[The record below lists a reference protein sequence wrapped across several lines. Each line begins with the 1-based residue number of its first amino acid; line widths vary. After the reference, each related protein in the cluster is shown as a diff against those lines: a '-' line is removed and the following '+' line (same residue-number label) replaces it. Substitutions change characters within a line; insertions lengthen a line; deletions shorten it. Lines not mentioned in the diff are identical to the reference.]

1 MSLYPFAMYFPANI
15 DIFYSFREVSIMSE
29 EMKKDLQAEE
39 SQADNE
45 TVEEIFEE
53 KEDGQEKSSEQQLE
67 EANAQI
73 ANLTAKVEEQEN
85 RYLRLMADY
94 DNSRRR
100 SKLDLEAAQKYRSQ
114 NLATDIIQAIDNFE
128 RALALPAE
136 NEETKSL
143 RQGIEMVYKSL
154 LEALKKEGV
163 EQIESVGKEF
173 DPNIHQAVMQVND
186 ENFASNVVVE
196 EFQKGYMIK
205 DRVLRPAMV
214 KVNQ

>member
-1 MSLYPFAMYFPANI
+1 
-15 DIFYSFREVSIMSE
+15 MSE
-29 EMKKDLQAEE
+29 EMKKDL
-39 SQADNE
+39 QADNE

-53 KEDGQEKSSEQQLE
+53 KEVKEDGQEKSLEQQLE

-73 ANLTAKVEEQEN
+73 DNLTAKVEEQEN

-128 RALALPAE
+128 RALALPAD

-154 LEALKKEGV
+154 IEALKKEGV

-186 ENFASNVVVE
+186 ENFAANVVVE

>member
-1 MSLYPFAMYFPANI
+1 
-15 DIFYSFREVSIMSE
+15 MSE

>member
-1 MSLYPFAMYFPANI
+1 
-15 DIFYSFREVSIMSE
+15 MSE

-39 SQADNE
+39 SLADNE

-53 KEDGQEKSSEQQLE
+53 KEAKEDGQEKSLEQQLE
-67 EANAQI
+67 EVNAEI
-73 ANLTAKVEEQEN
+73 NNLTAKVEEQEN

-128 RALALPAE
+128 RALVLPAE

-143 RQGIEMVYKSL
+143 RQGIEMVYKGL

-186 ENFASNVVVE
+186 DNFASNVVVE

>member
-1 MSLYPFAMYFPANI
+1 
-15 DIFYSFREVSIMSE
+15 MSE

-39 SQADNE
+39 SLADNE
-45 TVEEIFEE
+45 TVEEIFGEKE
-53 KEDGQEKSSEQQLE
+53 VKEDGPEKSLEQQLE
-67 EANAQI
+67 EANAEI
-73 ANLTAKVEEQEN
+73 NNLTAKVEEQEN
-85 RYLRLMADY
+85 RYFRLMADY

-128 RALALPAE
+128 RALVLPAE

-143 RQGIEMVYKSL
+143 RQGIEMVYKGL

-186 ENFASNVVVE
+186 DNFASNVVVE

>member
-1 MSLYPFAMYFPANI
+1 
-15 DIFYSFREVSIMSE
+15 MSE

-39 SQADNE
+39 SLADNE

-53 KEDGQEKSSEQQLE
+53 KEAKEDGQEKSLEQQLE
-67 EANAQI
+67 EVNAEI
-73 ANLTAKVEEQEN
+73 NNLTAKVEEQEN

-128 RALALPAE
+128 RALVLPAE

-143 RQGIEMVYKSL
+143 RQGIEMVYKGL

-186 ENFASNVVVE
+186 DNFSSNVVVE

>member
-1 MSLYPFAMYFPANI
+1 
-15 DIFYSFREVSIMSE
+15 MSE

-114 NLATDIIQAIDNFE
+114 NLATDLIQAIDNFE

>member
-1 MSLYPFAMYFPANI
+1 
-15 DIFYSFREVSIMSE
+15 MSE
-29 EMKKDLQAEE
+29 EKKKDLQAEE

-53 KEDGQEKSSEQQLE
+53 KEAKEDVQEKSLEQQLE

-73 ANLTAKVEEQEN
+73 NNLTAKVEEQEN

-143 RQGIEMVYKSL
+143 RQGIEMVYKGL

-186 ENFASNVVVE
+186 DNFASNIVVE

-205 DRVLRPAMV
+205 DRVLRAAMV

>member
-1 MSLYPFAMYFPANI
+1 
-15 DIFYSFREVSIMSE
+15 MSE
-29 EMKKDLQAEE
+29 EKKKDLQAEE

-53 KEDGQEKSSEQQLE
+53 KEAKEDVQEKSLEQQLE

-73 ANLTAKVEEQEN
+73 NNLTAKVEEQEN

-128 RALALPAE
+128 RALSLPAE

-143 RQGIEMVYKSL
+143 RQGIEMVYKGL

-186 ENFASNVVVE
+186 DNFASNIVVE

-205 DRVLRPAMV
+205 DRVLRAAMV